1 MDALIIAPCTGN
13 TLAKMANGITDTCV
27 AMAAKATLRNSCQ
40 VIIAVST
47 NDGLSASARNIATLL
62 NRSSVFF
69 VPFGQDDPAG
79 KPDSLVADMSKIPE
93 TLSAAL
99 EGRRLQPQIIMH

>member
-27 AMAAKATLRNSCQ
+27 AMAAKATLRNSCP